1 MIEQLISLLKVERV
15 DDIPVVLAQIHQMG
29 LPAVLDQYFPTHGL
43 WKGALSVGEVIA
55 VWLTF
60 IVSQGDHRLSH
71 VQPWVEA
78 HLETL
83 TAGVG
88 QPIRPLDFSDDR
100 LADLLDRLA
109 ETATWGEVETALN
122 GVVLRVYE
130 LDGDRI
136 RLDSTSVK
144 TYAGVS
150 EGGLF
155 QFGHSKDHRADLPQV
170 MISLA
175 ALDPLGLPLTTTVV
189 SGNTAD
195 DPLYIPEIQRVQQT
209 VGAGGKTYIGDCK
222 LGALATRAWIVG
234 SGDYYLCP
242 LAGKQLPAE
251 VLDTLLAPVLSGAQ
265 PLEPV
270 HEAAAADASQPPAL
284 LAEGYTALVD
294 LAAVVDGQPMAWR
307 ERRAVVRS
315 VALATQQ
322 AQQLDARLQQA
333 LAAID
338 HLNLRKQ
345 GKKILD
351 AAALTAAADQILTHQ
366 RVVGLITLAV
376 ATTVETIPQRRY
388 GSRPAQPRVK
398 THSTLRAQIDPAAV
412 EAAKQ
417 RLGWRVYATNQADL
431 TLETVVW
438 AYRGQ
443 YLIERSFGRFKGR
456 ALAITPLFLQTETR
470 VPGLIRLLSLALRVL
485 ILVEFVARRHLATTH
500 SEVTGLYP
508 GQPSRATATPT
519 AEVLLRA
526 FRGISLTVVAIG
538 GQLRALRSPLSDLH
552 HRLLAM
558 LGWSAELYERLIAH
572 SQKPALCLSEP

>member
-29 LPAVLDQYFPTHGL
+29 LPAVLDQYYPTHGL

-83 TAGVG
+83 TACVG

-130 LDGDRI
+130 LTGDRI
-136 RLDSTSVK
+136 RLDSTSAK
-144 TYAGVS
+144 THAGVT
-150 EGGLF
+150 EDGLF

-170 MISLA
+170 KISLA

-234 SGDYYLCP
+234 SGDAYLCP

-251 VLDTLLAPVLSGAQ
+251 ALDALLAPVLSGAQ
-265 PLEPV
+265 PLTPV
-270 HEAAAADASQPPAL
+270 YEVAAADAPQPPAL
-284 LAEGYTALVD
+284 LAEGYTVEVD
-294 LAAVVDGQPMAWR
+294 LAALVDGQSVVWR
-307 ERRAVVRS
+307 ERRLVVRS

-322 AQQLDARLQQA
+322 AQQLDGRLQQA
-333 LAAID
+333 LAEID
-338 HLNLRKQ
+338 HLNVRKQ

-351 AAALTAAADQILTHQ
+351 AAALTAAAEQILARR
-366 RVVGLITLAV
+366 RVVGLIALAV
-376 ATTVETIPQRRY
+376 ETTVEKIPQRRY
-388 GSRPAQPRVK
+388 GPRPAQHRVK
-398 THSTLRAQIDPAAV
+398 THSTLRAELDRAAV
-412 EAAKQ
+412 AAAKQ

-431 TLETVVW
+431 TLEAVVR
-438 AYRGQ
+438 AYREQ
-443 YLIERSFGRFKGR
+443 YLIERNFGRLKGR

-485 ILVEFVARRHLATTH
+485 ILVEFVARRHLADTQ
-500 SEVTGLYP
+500 SKVTGLYP
-508 GQPSRATATPT
+508 GQPARATAAPT
-519 AEVLLRA
+519 AELLLRA
-526 FRGISLTVVAIG
+526 FRGISLTFIEMA
-538 GQLRALRSPLSDLH
+538 GQLRALLSPLSDLH

-558 LGWSAELYERLIAH
+558 LGWSADLYERLMAH
-572 SQKPALCLSEP
+572 FQKPALCLSEP